1 MQYNPALDGLR
12 AVAVIAVVAF
22 HCRLPLTGG
31 GSIGVDLFFVLS
43 GYLITSILRSEITET
58 GTVSLARF
66 YWRRAL
72 RLWPPLLLMLA
83 AYVAV
88 APTLFPARD
97 AIIDTAI
104 AATYLTDYA
113 MAFWHEPLMIG
124 HTWSLSVEEHFYLLW
139 PLVILATR
147 ALSQLALARFLIVAF
162 VAATAWRIADS
173 LIWQDWYRT
182 YYRFDTRMSGLM
194 LGGLIAVMPWR
205 PKPETAAMIGRL
217 AAYVLIIGLL
227 MAPFRSPAFI
237 GWGGMVVDLAA
248 GGLILSVFSAEATKL
263 HRFLTLR
270 PLVYLGVI
278 SYSVYLWHY
287 PMARLL
293 RYDLPSGVAFLLVA
307 GCSIAVAALSY
318 ELVEKPLKSMRRRIA
333 PEGAI

>member
-12 AVAVIAVVAF
+12 AVAVLAVVAF
-22 HCRLPLTGG
+22 HCRLPFTGG

-43 GYLITSILRSEITET
+43 GYLITSILRSEVTET
-58 GTVSLARF
+58 GTVSLGRF

-83 AYVAV
+83 AYAAV
-88 APTLFPARD
+88 APVLFPARD
-97 AIIDTAI
+97 AVIDTAL

-113 MAFWHEPLMIG
+113 MAFWHEPLMLG

-147 ALSQLALARFLIVAF
+147 SLSQRALAIVLAVAF
-162 VAATAWRIADS
+162 ITATAWRIADAM
-173 LIWQDWYRT
+173 IWQDWYRT

-194 LGGLIAVMPWR
+194 LGGLIAAAPWR
-205 PKPETAAMIGRL
+205 PKPETAGLVGRV
-217 AAYVLIIGLL
+217 AAYVLIVGLL
-227 MAPFRSPAFI
+227 VSPFRSPQFI
-237 GWGGMVVDLAA
+237 AWGGIIVDLAA
-248 GGLILSVFSAEATKL
+248 GGLILSVISTEGTRL
-263 HRFLTLR
+263 HRLLTLR

-287 PMARLL
+287 PLSRLL
-293 RYDLPSGVAFLLVA
+293 RYELPSGITFVVVA
-307 GCSIAVAALSY
+307 GFAIIVAALSY
-318 ELVEKPLKSMRRRIA
+318 EFIEKPLKSMRRRPA

>member
-12 AVAVIAVVAF
+12 AIAVMAVVAF
-22 HCRLPLTGG
+22 HCRLPFTGG

-43 GYLITSILRSEITET
+43 GYLITSILRSEVMET
-58 GTVSLARF
+58 GTVSLSRF

-83 AYVAV
+83 AYAAV
-88 APTLFPARD
+88 APALFPARD
-97 AIIDTAI
+97 AIIDTTL

-113 MAFWHEPLMIG
+113 MAFWHEPLMLG
-124 HTWSLSVEEHFYLLW
+124 HTWSLSVEEHFYLIW

-147 ALSQLALARFLIVAF
+147 ALSQRALARFLIVAF
-162 VAATAWRIADS
+162 VAATAWRIADA
-173 LIWQDWYRT
+173 LIWEDWYRT

-194 LGGLIAVMPWR
+194 LGGLIAVVPWR
-205 PKPETAAMIGRL
+205 PNPRSAAMIGRL
-217 AAYVLIIGLL
+217 ATYVLIVGFLTF
-227 MAPFRSPAFI
+227 PFRSPAFI
-237 GWGGMVVDLAA
+237 AWGGIVVDLAA
-248 GGLILSVFSAEATKL
+248 GGLILSVISTEATKL

-287 PMARLL
+287 PLSRLL
-293 RYDLPSGVAFLLVA
+293 RYELPSGLTFLVVA
-307 GCSIAVAALSY
+307 GFAIVVAALSY
-318 ELVEKPLKSMRRRIA
+318 EFIEKPLKTVRRRQA
-333 PEGAI
+333 EVAI